1 MLSVFFSPG
10 KRGTI
15 KKKGKGSVKK
25 MEEKNIKQENPL
37 GYAPLG
43 GLMRKFAIP
52 SIISMLV
59 NSLYNMTDQIFIGHK
74 IGMLGNAATNVA
86 FPVTML
92 LIAFA
97 QLIGVGTAANFN
109 ISLGAKKEK
118 DAKKYIGT
126 GLTMTG
132 IIGLLF
138 LVFVLIFKTPLL
150 KVCGATEN
158 VLPLAEM
165 YLGITAIGLPFLLF
179 TNTASTII
187 RADGSPSYSMTCTV
201 SGAVLNVFLDWLFL
215 FVFRWG
221 IEGAALATAISQ
233 FVSFALCIC
242 YFPKFRTFPITRDML
257 GVQKDYAVRIAKLG
271 ISNFLNHTIMM
282 AVAIVLINSLAYYGA
297 MTVYGKDIPLAVSGV
312 ATKLNSIMVAFVV
325 GLAHGCQP
333 ILGFN
338 IGAKNYGRVKATY
351 KMAVKIGMCFSVAAF
366 LLFQFFPREVISIF
380 GAGEPLYYEFAE
392 KYLRIYM
399 FMVFTFGL
407 QPITVNYFTSIGA
420 VRQGIVLS
428 ASRQGFILIP
438 ILLLLPLW
446 FGLNGVLFAGP
457 IADGLAALLSLTM
470 VTINFRGLTDKE
482 QEKQEKTA

>member
-1 MLSVFFSPG
+1 
-10 KRGTI
+10 
-15 KKKGKGSVKK
+15 
-25 MEEKNIKQENPL
+25 MEEKKTIQGNPL
-37 GYAPLG
+37 GYAPLA
-43 GLMRKFAIP
+43 GLMRQFAIP

-109 ISLGAKKEK
+109 ISLGAKREE

-138 LVFVLIFKTPLL
+138 LVFVLFFKTPLL
-150 KVCGATEN
+150 KICGATEN
-158 VLPLAEM
+158 VLPLAQT
-165 YLGITAIGLPFLLF
+165 YLGITAIGLPFMLF
-179 TNTASTII
+179 SSTASTII

-201 SGAVLNVFLDWLFL
+201 SGAVLNIFLDWLFM
-215 FVFRWG
+215 FVLQWG

-233 FVSFALCIC
+233 FASFLLCII
-242 YFPKFRTFPITRDML
+242 YFPKFKTFPIARNML
-257 GVQKDYAVRIAKLG
+257 GIQKDYAVKIAKLG
-271 ISNFLNHTIMM
+271 TSNFLNHTIMM
-282 AVAIVLINSLAYYGA
+282 AVAIVLNNSLAYYGA
-297 MTVYGKDIPLAVSGV
+297 MTIYGKDIPLAVSGV

-338 IGAKNYGRVKATY
+338 IGAKNYDRVKATY
-351 KMAVKIGMCFSVAAF
+351 KMAVKIGMCFSIAAF

-380 GAGEPLYYEFAE
+380 GAGDPLYYEFAE

-420 VRQGIVLS
+420 VRQGIILS

-438 ILLLLPLW
+438 ILLILPQF

-457 IADGLAALLSLTM
+457 VSDGLAALLSIAM
-470 VTINFRGLTDKE
+470 VTLNFRGLTKMQ
-482 QEKQEKTA
+482 QEKNGKTA

>member
-1 MLSVFFSPG
+1 
-10 KRGTI
+10 
-15 KKKGKGSVKK
+15 

-74 IGMLGNAATNVA
+74 IGILGNAATNVA

-138 LVFVLIFKTPLL
+138 LVFVLVFKTPLL

-282 AVAIVLINSLAYYGA
+282 AVAIVLNNSLAYYGA